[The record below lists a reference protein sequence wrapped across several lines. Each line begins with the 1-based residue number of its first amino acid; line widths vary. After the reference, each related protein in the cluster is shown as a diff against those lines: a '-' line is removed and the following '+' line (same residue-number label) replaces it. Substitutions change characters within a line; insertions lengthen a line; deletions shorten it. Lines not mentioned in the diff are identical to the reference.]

1 MTFAQIR
8 AAGTVVFGSAGGDIN
23 GFFCG
28 LRRCVIGIVDV
39 VVVQAVAVSICI
51 TFCVAVCISVVIRA
65 IGGLLCFADFGVG
78 FVGGF
83 LATVVIAFVITDT
96 VAGIVGCLLH
106 MVEAGR
112 CGDKDH
118 SKKDQCRGK

>member
-1 MTFAQIR
+1 M
-8 AAGTVVFGSAGGDIN
+8 VFGSAGGDIN

-28 LRRCVIGIVDV
+28 LRRCVIRIVDV

-51 TFCVAVCISVVIRA
+51 TFCVAVRMSIVISA
-65 IGGLLCFADFGVG
+65 IGGLPGFTDFCFG

-83 LATVVIAFVITDT
+83 LTAGVIAFIITDT